1 MMFGVPEV
9 DVSQIP
15 ADSDH
20 PPYILDIREDDEW
33 DAGHIDGAQHI
44 PMMEVP
50 GRLAEIPTDEQ
61 VLVICRSGSRSLRV
75 VGFLLNQGFDAVN
88 VAGGMQV
95 WNALQRPMTGPPGQP
110 PQVV

>member
-1 MMFGVPEV
+1 MTFGVPEV

-15 ADSDH
+15 AEADQ

-33 DAGHIDGAQHI
+33 DAGHIDGATHI

-50 GRLAEIPTDEQ
+50 GRLAEIPIDEQ
-61 VLVICRSGSRSLRV
+61 VLVICRSGSRSVRV
-75 VGFLLNQGFDAVN
+75 VGFLMHQGFDAVN

-95 WNALQRPMTGPPGQP
+95 WDALNRPMAGPAGQP
-110 PQVV
+110 PLVI